1 MHKFS
6 VGDTVEL
13 DKDETIN
20 DIFNEQDELEFL
32 KEMGLE
38 LNVPYT
44 ISDVGSWEDGY
55 DWLMVEGNKLSWSVE
70 RFKLTQP
77 VNLENE

>member
-13 DKDETIN
+13 NPD
-20 DIFNEQDELEFL
+20 DIFAEMFDHEDELEFL

-38 LNVPYT
+38 PGVLYT
-44 ISDVGSWEDGY
+44 VSSAGSWEDGY